1 MESYRLQPEQDIN
14 FHLDLLQHAIE
25 RWLNIELMV
34 ESKILKLGSAP
45 THPTMRGLEVIQ
57 KDLMLVIPSNLEISP
72 RSGMEI
78 HHAAQ
83 TILPARLT
91 GPGNP
96 KWAKSREL
104 HLRSRKDPIQLQQDA
119 FSAFATIRLDLSY
132 LAIKVVYL
140 HMLLPSMEC

>member
-34 ESKILKLGSAP
+34 ESEILKLRFAP

-78 HHAAQ
+78 HHAVRI
-83 TILPARLT
+83 ILPARLLT
-91 GPGNP
+91 GPGNTEG
-96 KWAKSREL
+96 AK
-104 HLRSRKDPIQLQQDA
+104 A
-119 FSAFATIRLDLSY
+119 GGN
-132 LAIKVVYL
+132 
-140 HMLLPSMEC
+140 